1 MIWIKDAMRIQ
12 FIELHEQPWLP
23 TTIRDQVMDAM
34 QFGLRLFR
42 VYDPVIPSI
51 VNLVEATHDRC
62 VVDLCSGGGGPW
74 FELAPKLDGAGIHR
88 ILLTDKFPNHD
99 VSRRLRDS
107 RQCLGKIRFYSNS
120 VDAMQIPEN
129 VDGLRTM
136 FSSFH
141 HFPPDAAQEILQ
153 KAVDAGEG
161 LGIFE
166 VTKRSALTIC
176 LMFPWALMPLL
187 FTPWIRPFRWSR
199 LFWTYVVPIIPL
211 MLLFDGIVSC
221 LRTYRTRELR
231 KMIDSLQGASYEWQI
246 REVTSGWIPTPL
258 FCLTGCP
265 KHVAGEDAPPADD
278 QGLQPENV
286 SA

>member
-1 MIWIKDAMRIQ
+1 MRIQ

-34 QFGLRLFR
+34 QFGLRLFQG
-42 VYDPVIPSI
+42 YDKVIPS
-51 VNLVEATHDRC
+51 VVSLLKATHDRC

-74 FELAPKLDGAGIHR
+74 FELAHKLDGAGIHR

-107 RQCLGKIRFYSNS
+107 PQSLGKIRFYSSS
-120 VDAMQIPEN
+120 VDAMHIPEN
-129 VDGLRTM
+129 LHGLRTM

-141 HFPPDAAQEILQ
+141 HFPPDAAKEILQ
-153 KAVDAGEG
+153 KAVDAGEAIC
-161 LGIFE
+161 IFE

-199 LFWTYVVPIIPL
+199 LFWTYTVPIIPL
-211 MLLFDGIVSC
+211 ILLFDGIVSC
-221 LRTYRTRELR
+221 LRTYWPREVR
-231 KMIDSLQGASYEWQI
+231 KMIDSLQGASYDWQI
-246 REVTSGWIPTPL
+246 REVTSGFFPTPL
-258 FCLTGCP
+258 FCLRGGP
-265 KHVAGEDAPPADD
+265 KHVAGGGAPHADVQD
-278 QGLQPENV
+278 LQRE
-286 SA
+286 SISG